1 MNIRRIK
8 PSGTVLIVAA
18 ALVIGLEAPAMAH
31 QVNVAAHKISGTSI
45 ATHSIPGNRL
55 KNNTL
60 TGTQIKESTLGT
72 VPRATTASKLPALV
86 WHPLKLQNSWV
97 TYTTAFRTPSYAID
111 AQGFVHLAGAIKDG
125 TSSSY
130 AFILP
135 AGARPLYPM
144 QLATD
149 GNNGVSIRLEVE
161 PNGQVKPEDGT
172 TVAATAALFTGL
184 DGVEFP
190 TS

>member
-45 ATHSIPGNRL
+45 TAHSIPGNRL

-72 VPRATTASKLPALV
+72 VPHATTASKLPALV
-86 WHPLKLQNSWV
+86 WHPLSLAHHWV
-97 TYTTAFRTPSYAID
+97 TYTSAFRTPSYAID
-111 AQGFVHLAGAIKDG
+111 AQGFVHLAGAIKSGDPN
-125 TSSSY
+125 SV
-130 AFILP
+130 AFVLP
-135 AGARPLYPM
+135 AAARPRFPE

-149 GNNGVSIRLEVE
+149 GNNGVSLRLLVQ
-161 PNGQVKPEDGT
+161 PNGQVTPEDGT
-172 TVAATAALFTGL
+172 TQGNIAPLFTGL